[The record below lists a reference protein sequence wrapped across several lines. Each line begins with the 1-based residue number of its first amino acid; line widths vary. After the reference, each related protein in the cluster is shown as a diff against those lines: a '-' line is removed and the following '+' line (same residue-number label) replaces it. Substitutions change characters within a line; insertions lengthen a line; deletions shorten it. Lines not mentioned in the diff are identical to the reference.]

1 MDIIYKTSYEQIK
14 LVFDFANDMTMSDE
28 IISTYA
34 VKYVWLTADNLP
46 IDVTGTLESSKTN
59 GNSTVTLN
67 IVSGTAGYKYLIS
80 VDMVTNYGN
89 SYKQLILLI
98 IDQKIIKAFNKPA
111 DENVYISIDFS
122 NEVLTDTINSKTVT
136 AVDLY
141 DGSSVT
147 STIIDA
153 SAIDG
158 KLINI
163 GVKAGTA
170 GRTYQITT
178 KVDTN
183 NSTKFQKDILLFVN
197 SDFIDTT
204 TTATKVVFI
213 DSPNNSD
220 FMALSQTSRA
230 WRGMASAPN
239 GNVYA
244 CVYGGDIYMQT
255 GGEGDFVALNQTS
268 RNYQGMVATSAGDIY
283 VCVYGGDI
291 YKQTNGTG
299 DFVALNQTSR
309 DWHRMTVHSNGDVY
323 CTVYDGDIYK
333 QTGGTGSF
341 LALSQTSRSWTG
353 ITVAPNGNVYACVYG
368 GDIYMQ
374 TGGSGNFIALSQTSR
389 NWRGMAA
396 ASNGNIYAAVN
407 SGSIYMQTG
416 GSGDFITLSQTSRL
430 WIEMEEHS
438 NGDIYA
444 SVDGGDIYKQM
455 VISTSETLAIPPN
468 YVRVQIQNVSSAGVS
483 TAGVLI
489 TMSLAS
495 GTGVLNG
502 TKQKATDSSGYA
514 IFDDLNLSTVGAKT
528 ITASCLGLTSA
539 TSGSFTIS

>member
-111 DENVYISIDFS
+111 DENIYISIDFS

-183 NSTKFQKDILLFVN
+183 TSTKFQKDILLFVN

-204 TTATKVVFI
+204 TTAAKVVFI
-213 DSPNNSD
+213 DSPANTTIGTT
-220 FMALSQTSRA
+220 LGTSP
-230 WRGMASAPN
+230 S
-239 GNVYA
+239 
-244 CVYGGDIYMQT
+244 
-255 GGEGDFVALNQTS
+255 
-268 RNYQGMVATSAGDIY
+268 
-283 VCVYGGDI
+283 
-291 YKQTNGTG
+291 
-299 DFVALNQTSR
+299 
-309 DWHRMTVHSNGDVY
+309 
-323 CTVYDGDIYK
+323 
-333 QTGGTGSF
+333 
-341 LALSQTSRSWTG
+341 
-353 ITVAPNGNVYACVYG
+353 
-368 GDIYMQ
+368 
-374 TGGSGNFIALSQTSR
+374 
-389 NWRGMAA
+389 
-396 ASNGNIYAAVN
+396 
-407 SGSIYMQTG
+407 
-416 GSGDFITLSQTSRL
+416 
-430 WIEMEEHS
+430 
-438 NGDIYA
+438 
-444 SVDGGDIYKQM
+444 
-455 VISTSETLAIPPN
+455 

-502 TKQKATDSSGYA
+502 TKQKTTDSSGYA

-539 TSGSFTIS
+539 TSDSFTIS